1 MKRFPYLALKV
12 EENLL
17 QQRRSET
24 SSYMD
29 TSSLSSPT
37 QKISPQMNWIALR
50 NSIDKQATIIKGCVL
65 LFSFTNINNI
75 FINIISNI
83 IYTIYFAS
91 TKVAE
96 HFLSDGPG
104 VKGFSRVG
112 LNEK

>member
-1 MKRFPYLALKV
+1 
-12 EENLL
+12 
-17 QQRRSET
+17 
-24 SSYMD
+24 
-29 TSSLSSPT
+29 
-37 QKISPQMNWIALR
+37 MNWIALR

-65 LFSFTNINNI
+65 LFSFTNINSI

-96 HFLSDGPG
+96 HVLSDGPG

-112 LNEK
+112 LNEKQVLVPYTEMALHREDVTSPLLM